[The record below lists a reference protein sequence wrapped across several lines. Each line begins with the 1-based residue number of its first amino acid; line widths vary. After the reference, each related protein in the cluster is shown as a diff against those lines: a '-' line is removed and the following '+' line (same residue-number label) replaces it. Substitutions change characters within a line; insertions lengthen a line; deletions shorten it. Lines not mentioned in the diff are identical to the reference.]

1 MRIATW
7 NVERLKH
14 KSELDRIIEFCR
26 RTMADIL
33 VLTETDSRI
42 ELPYPY
48 CFQTSPAKEIVPD
61 LYRGTE
67 NRVSVYTRYDCIKE
81 HETYDKY
88 TARCVELETE
98 QGNLIVY
105 GTIMGVFGNREG
117 SYARDLQ
124 KQIEDIRRLS
134 GRGNLCVIGD
144 YNCSL
149 ADNYYYTKSGREALL
164 QCFQEN
170 RMTVLTADRAE
181 CIDHIAVST
190 AFLSDTEVTVE
201 EWNMDKALSDH
212 KGIVITSR
220 NKRDKSVFSLRRLR
234 KKAGVYKLL

>member
-14 KSELDRIIEFCR
+14 KNELERITECCIRES
-26 RTMADIL
+26 ADIL

-42 ELPYPY
+42 ELPYPS
-48 CFQTSPAKEIVPD
+48 CFQTFPAKEICPD
-61 LYRGTE
+61 LYRDTE
-67 NRVSVYTRYDCIKE
+67 NRVSIYTRYDCIRE
-81 HETYDKY
+81 HDTYDKY
-88 TARCVELETE
+88 TARCAELETE

-105 GTIMGVFGNREG
+105 GTIMGVFGNREA

-124 KQIEDIRRLS
+124 KQIEDIGRLS
-134 GRGNLCVIGD
+134 GLGNLCVVGD
-144 YNCSL
+144 YNCSFS
-149 ADNYYYTKSGREALL
+149 DNYYYTKSGREALL

-170 RMTVLTADRAE
+170 NMTVLTADRAE

-190 AFLSDTEVTVE
+190 TFLSEAEVTVK
-201 EWNMDKALSDH
+201 EWNTDKTLSDH

-220 NKRDKSVFSLRRLR
+220 NRN
-234 KKAGVYKLL
+234 